1 MVLSNLYKENI
12 LDHFKNPRNYGR
24 LSKHTHSAQLSNSSC
39 GDELTID
46 LEIKDGI
53 IQNIGFEGRGCAISL
68 ASMSILSEML
78 KGKPLSE
85 VKTFSKETLLDEIG
99 MEVTSPR
106 IKCALLSLETFR
118 KSVE

>member
-1 MVLSNLYKENI
+1 
-12 LDHFKNPRNYGR
+12 
-24 LSKHTHSAQLSNSSC
+24 
-39 GDELTID
+39 
-46 LEIKDGI
+46 
-53 IQNIGFEGRGCAISL
+53 
-68 ASMSILSEML
+68 MSILSEML